1 MNQINILSLGWRSHW
16 LACELALRGVR
27 VSLYEI
33 TDHAGWSH
41 PEDID
46 GPFPVNFD
54 SKIPDSFIH
63 LTLPEGSAMK
73 VDEGFSLSTPKGLC
87 SFALPNNKAV
97 LSNWKENFSALVP
110 HADSFWVDD
119 FLKSFS
125 RSNFQQS
132 DKWASDNNFFNV
144 NEEQFV
150 RTSDRT
156 TFKASIGALEERGVE
171 VISIQAHNLELFLN
185 EIKKNPAGWIVSL
198 TIPELKIL
206 THNEVPKLDELLGWH
221 RKRFFFNSDKLDSLP
236 PWSVWVDSPF
246 KAWKGLNQVIMIK
259 GVQGD
264 FVDLW
269 SLVPVYNDLKVKEV
283 EERLHVF
290 LKEMFSY
297 VNFEPQLST
306 NLEGAL
312 NTMFPV
318 TTSDASLHDKNFVW
332 NSPKEWGG
340 YRLSMQYEFQSQL
353 VESILNKKK

>member
-54 SKIPDSFIH
+54 PDLPESFLH
-63 LTLPEGSAMK
+63 LTLPEGSSARL
-73 VDEGFSLSTPKGLC
+73 ETGFSLSTPQGLC
-87 SFALPNNKAV
+87 SFALPNNKMV
-97 LSNWKENFSALVP
+97 LKKWQEQFTGLVP
-110 HADSFWVDD
+110 KAESFWVDD

-125 RSNFQQS
+125 RSKFLS
-132 DKWASDNNFFNV
+132 SEKWANDDDFFNV
-144 NEEQFV
+144 NEEQFI

-156 TFKASIGALEERGVE
+156 TFKESIGALGERGVE

-185 EIKKNPAGWIVSL
+185 EIKKNPSGWIVSL

-206 THNEVPKLDELLGWH
+206 THNEVPNLEDLLGWH

-246 KAWKGLNQVIMIK
+246 KAWKELNQVILIK
-259 GVQGD
+259 GEQGD
-264 FVDLW
+264 FIDLW
-269 SLVPVYNDLKVKEV
+269 SLVPVYNKEIVKHT
-283 EERLHVF
+283 EERLHQF
-290 LKEMFSY
+290 LKDMFSY
-297 VNFEPQLST
+297 VDFEPQKST

-318 TTSDASLHDKNFVW
+318 ASSDMSLHDKNFIW
-332 NSPKEWGG
+332 NSPREWGG
-340 YRLSMQYEFQSQL
+340 YRLKMQYEFQSKL
-353 VESILNKKK
+353 IDEMLNKK